1 MLPRSSRPLILTLV
15 LLLAAT
21 ALPTAGANAHKRNVD
36 DNDTVVIYGNVHP
49 LATPQND
56 RGPADPS
63 QKLER
68 MILLLKPRAGA
79 KDSVD
84 RLLAQLHDPSSPQYH
99 QWLTPAEYGARFGIA
114 DDDVGEV
121 TAWLTRGG
129 FTIDEVASGRGWI
142 NFSGTVGQVERALK
156 TQIHRFEVD
165 GKMHTANAKDPQIP
179 RGLVDLVG
187 GVVTLHDF
195 GRRPMNHGFKPVP
208 MPEYTSG
215 TSHYVAPADFAKIYN

>member
-21 ALPTAGANAHKRNVD
+21 ALLAASANAHKRNVD
-36 DNDTVVIYGNVHP
+36 DNDTVVVHGNVHP

-56 RGPADPS
+56 RGPADPN

-99 QWLTPAEYGARFGIA
+99 QWLTPADFGARFGIA
-114 DDDVGEV
+114 DDDLAEV
-121 TAWLTRGG
+121 IAWLARSGLAV
-129 FTIDEVASGRGWI
+129 DEIANGREIG
-142 NFSGTVGQVERALK
+142 RAARRESARLAV
-156 TQIHRFEVD
+156 R
-165 GKMHTANAKDPQIP
+165 APRWAAKCQA
-179 RGLVDLVG
+179 
-187 GVVTLHDF
+187 T
-195 GRRPMNHGFKPVP
+195 
-208 MPEYTSG
+208 
-215 TSHYVAPADFAKIYN
+215 